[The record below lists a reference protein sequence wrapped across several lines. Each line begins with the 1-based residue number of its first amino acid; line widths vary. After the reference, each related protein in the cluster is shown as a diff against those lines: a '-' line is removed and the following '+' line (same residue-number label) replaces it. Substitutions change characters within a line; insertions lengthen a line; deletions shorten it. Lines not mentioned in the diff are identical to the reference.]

1 MSGSTA
7 DPSVERV
14 RETVAARLNA
24 VGQRLTANRQSLL
37 DTLVAAPRPLTIPE
51 ILDDRP
57 GLAQS
62 SVYRNLVVLE
72 RSGVVSKVVTN
83 NEWSRYEL
91 AEDLTGHHHHLICS
105 SCGAVR
111 DVDVPE
117 PLEAS
122 IDAALSELAAQHGFT
137 LDDHRL
143 DLLGTCEACR

>member
-1 MSGSTA
+1 VAGVSAAG
-7 DPSVERV
+7 DLHH
-14 RETVAARLNA
+14 TVLQRLRRD
-24 VGQRLTANRQSLL
+24 GQRYTSNRREIVEAL
-37 DTLVAAPRPLTIPE
+37 DAVQHPLTIPE
-51 ILDDRP
+51 ILDANAE
-57 GLAQS
+57 LAQS

>member
-1 MSGSTA
+1 MAG
-7 DPSVERV
+7 
-14 RETVAARLNA
+14 ARCRA
-24 VGQRLTANRQSLL
+24 EH
-37 DTLVAAPRPLTIPE
+37 PLTIPE
-51 ILDDRP
+51 ILDANAE
-57 GLAQS
+57 LAQS

-72 RSGVVSKVVTN
+72 RSGVVSKVVTT

-122 IDAALSELAAQHGFT
+122 IDAAFAALAAEHGFT
-137 LDDHRL
+137 LDDCT
-143 DLLGTCEACR
+143 GSISWEAAATAADQLTACQTRRSDTVTP

>member
-1 MSGSTA
+1 VHGVPATG
-7 DPSVERV
+7 DLHH
-14 RETVAARLNA
+14 TVLQRLRRD
-24 VGQRLTANRQSLL
+24 GQRYTSNRREIVEAL
-37 DTLVAAPRPLTIPE
+37 DAVQHPLTIPE
-51 ILDDRP
+51 ILDANAE
-57 GLAQS
+57 LAQS

>member
-1 MSGSTA
+1 MSAPG
-7 DPSVERV
+7 DLHH
-14 RETVAARLNA
+14 TVLQRLRHD
-24 VGQRLTANRQSLL
+24 GQRYTANRRQIVEAL
-37 DTLVAAPRPLTIPE
+37 DAVQHPLTIPE
-51 ILDDRP
+51 ILDANAE
-57 GLAQS
+57 LAQS

-72 RSGVVSKVVTN
+72 RSGVVTKVVTN

-117 PLEAS
+117 PLEQS
-122 IDAALSELAAQHGFT
+122 IESALAALAAEHGFT

-143 DLLGTCEACR
+143 DLLGTCGQCR